1 MANEITWMNR
11 TATRRMPA
19 MLAAGAVLS
28 DAITIS
34 GTNQYVDVD
43 GEPYAAP
50 ANFIDGPMIR
60 VSLDEDAYIAVSPA
74 TSGGTAVSAATA
86 NAGIPV
92 KAGQVEYF
100 EIQPGWFVAIC
111 NAKA

>member
-1 MANEITWMNR
+1 
-11 TATRRMPA
+11 MPA
-19 MLAAGAVLS
+19 MLATGAVVS
-28 DAITIS
+28 DAITIGS
-34 GTNQYVDVD
+34 SNQYVEVN
-43 GEPYAAP
+43 EVAYAAP
-50 ANFIDGPMIR
+50 ENFIDGPMIR

-86 NAGIPV
+86 NVGIPV